1 MKQNVLKF
9 SEDGK
14 TVIGVN
20 DSDITHIT
28 LPDSVTSIGYGA
40 FSRCSSLKSI
50 HIPDS
55 VTSIGYWAFYKC
67 ISLES
72 IDIPDNV
79 TSIGYSAF
87 GSCSSL
93 KEVHL
98 HHKHPN
104 DISVDDDT
112 FDETSYDNC
121 ILFIPSGSR
130 WKYRHHPVFGKF
142 EHIEIE

>member
-1 MKQNVLKF
+1 MQVICIVNNKTILWNQN
-9 SEDGK
+9 
-14 TVIGVN
+14 I
-20 DSDITHIT
+20 
-28 LPDSVTSIGYGA
+28 TSIG
-40 FSRCSSLKSI
+40 
-50 HIPDS
+50 D
-55 VTSIGYWAFYKC
+55 WAFYK
-67 ISLES
+67 
-72 IDIPDNV
+72 
-79 TSIGYSAF
+79 
-87 GSCSSL
+87 CSSL

-98 HHKHPN
+98 HHKQPN